1 MEDRTIHEI
10 FSGIA
15 PIIVGTAIVICLT
28 WVIVTVVRALK
39 ERANQRNRIEF
50 YSRMLD
56 KFGAAPEF
64 VDYLRSEGG
73 TKLIEESTMEKTARS
88 PMYKIL
94 TSIQIGV
101 VAVLFGLGLITLAN
115 LFDRS
120 LGGDLYIVLA
130 VAGTVGL
137 MVGAGLLISTY
148 ISYLLC
154 KKWGLL
160 DERKDAKEDAGSN
173 A

>member
-39 ERANQRNRIEF
+39 ERANQRNRIEL

-73 TKLIEESTMEKTARS
+73 TKFLEESTSEKTARS

-101 VAVLFGLGLITLAN
+101 VATLFGLGLLGLAN
-115 LFDRS
+115 LFDNA

-130 VAGTVGL
+130 VGGTVGL
-137 MVGAGLLISTY
+137 MVGIGLLISTY

-160 DERKDAKEDAGSN
+160 EERSEKQDAKSN

>member
-15 PIIVGTAIVICLT
+15 PIIVGTAIVFCLT

-39 ERANQRNRIEF
+39 ERANQRNRIEL

-73 TKLIEESTMEKTARS
+73 MKFIEESTSEKTAARS

-94 TSIQIGV
+94 TSIQVGV
-101 VAVLFGLGLITLAN
+101 VAVLFGAGLLGLAN
-115 LFDRS
+115 IWDRD
-120 LGGDLYIVLA
+120 LGGDLFIVLG
-130 VAGTVGL
+130 VAGTVGV

-148 ISYLLC
+148 ISYKLC
-154 KKWGLL
+154 QKWGLL
-160 DERKDAKEDAGSN
+160 DEKKQDAESN